1 VPEDLQVASDSDL
14 PTEVRRQAL
23 GRLSDVEH
31 TPEVIEKARSAETP
45 ARERWVAV
53 RALGHNVSPEA
64 GATLLDLLG
73 AKETPTRIAAIG
85 ALGDRGNRD
94 VTPRLASLL
103 ADPAILVR
111 HAAADALGK
120 LKATD
125 AVHDLGRAISD
136 PSNHYRGQSLWVR
149 KHFVSALG
157 DIGSHDAAPYLR
169 TALDDGDAD
178 VVQAA
183 LAALEKLAG
192 FSYREGRTPEEEK
205 EAWRRWA
212 GK

>member
-1 VPEDLQVASDSDL
+1 M
-14 PTEVRRQAL
+14 RRQAL
-23 GRLSDVEH
+23 GRLGDAANTH
-31 TPEVIEKARSAETP
+31 EVIAKARTAETP
-45 ARERWVAV
+45 PRERWVAV
-53 RALGHNVSPEA
+53 RALGRNPAPEA
-64 GATLLDLLG
+64 GVTLLELLD
-73 AKETPTRIAAIG
+73 AKETPTRIAAVG

-94 VTPRLASLL
+94 VVPRLAALL
-103 ADPAILVR
+103 VDPAILVR

-125 AVHDLGRAISD
+125 AVHDLGRALTD

-157 DIGSHDAAPYLR
+157 AIGSHDAAPYLR
-169 TALDDGDAD
+169 AALDDSDAE
-178 VVQAA
+178 VVRAA
-183 LAALEKLAG
+183 LAAFEQLAG
-192 FSYREGRTPEEEK
+192 FSYQQGRTAEEEK